1 MNNSIIIEC
10 TFRYIIYYNDR
21 QETTSSFFSF
31 LYFISTFE
39 MLPYMIN
46 TYILMREIFPGVA
59 KFILNFGGTEIVKPV
74 DVSI

>member
-21 QETTSSFFSF
+21 QETTLSFFSI
-31 LYFISTFE
+31 LYFNIWNATLRDKYVYINEKDISK
-39 MLPYMIN
+39 
-46 TYILMREIFPGVA
+46 GVA